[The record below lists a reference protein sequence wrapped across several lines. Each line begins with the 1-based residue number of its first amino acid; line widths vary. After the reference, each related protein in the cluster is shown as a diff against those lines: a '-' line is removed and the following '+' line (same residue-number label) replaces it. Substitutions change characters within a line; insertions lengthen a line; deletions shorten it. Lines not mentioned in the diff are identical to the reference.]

1 MKWNDDKTITI
12 TPPAKPKKITGT
24 RFAAIMGLNKW
35 TSPFNAWC
43 AITRTYEE
51 PFEDTIY
58 TIAGKT
64 IEPKQAEYM
73 KTAYFMSNLITPTD
87 VYGEDYFK
95 KTWGDFFRDIPIFGG
110 MWDYLLVDKEGK
122 PQTVLEMKTT
132 KRSEDW
138 VEDVPEYYAL
148 QASLYAYLLGVDDV
162 IMVCSVLGEKDYDDP
177 AAYECKAENTFVR
190 PFKVSER
197 YPNMKKTITQVKKW
211 WKTHVEGGVSPKYDE
226 KADADILKVLRDN
239 NLSPDSDLDAMVK
252 EAEGLMLHIE
262 EVNATVSDDEK
273 RLKKLKEL
281 IKEASM
287 SQFKPGDKTVTI
299 TGGSYDFVT
308 TVSMKKK
315 QDFDT
320 EAMEKDG
327 VLDKYM
333 TETEKPEY
341 RFTPK
346 RRKESA

>member
-95 KTWGDFFRDIPIFGG
+95 KTWGDFFRDTPIFGG
-110 MWDYLLVDKEGK
+110 MWD
-122 PQTVLEMKTT
+122 
-132 KRSEDW
+132 
-138 VEDVPEYYAL
+138 EYYAL
-148 QASLYAYLLGVDDV
+148 QAALYAYLLGVDDV

-262 EVNATVSDDEK
+262 EVNATVADDEK

-346 RRKESA
+346 KHKD